1 MIKKC
6 TSRTYDNSFTPTEK
20 IAKQALNKLTGNR
33 QIGIQEAL
41 HDICG
46 LDLVICSDILV
57 DVQLNRSM
65 YLSKTTKKV
74 VDRHKFNNQDI
85 VDSYK
90 RREHHLKNVSL
101 ENYFYK
107 CFRKKEFYKDNET
120 GRQKYRILIA
130 KGLNCRPKHPVDY
143 DYARGMIIMHKPWS
157 INNPL
162 TTLLSNK
169 QRTIDTFKYM
179 IRNRKFPFYVLA
191 EYHRA
196 FHYATH
202 HRFECIA
209 KQGVKEDNAVDLNDL
224 NEEELEQEILWEH
237 SCHLSAQNSRTTDNV
252 IGEDL
257 VDVGLEHDWSKSFFK
272 GTRSPD
278 TMDGEK
284 YIGYLKDIFYGD
296 DIENDKLFIPKKKDG
311 SDYKIEDLNPE
322 QQELVISA
330 ISTIIKFLTNDPT
343 YKPLRATTMG
353 CGGTG
358 KSFLINTLVSL
369 IRRYTQQNDTIK
381 VAAPSGGAAY
391 NVGGC
396 TLHRC
401 LDLKVEKNFM

>member
-1 MIKKC
+1 M
-6 TSRTYDNSFTPTEK
+6 R
-20 IAKQALNKLTGNR
+20 
-33 QIGIQEAL
+33 
-41 HDICG
+41 
-46 LDLVICSDILV
+46 
-57 DVQLNRSM
+57 
-65 YLSKTTKKV
+65 
-74 VDRHKFNNQDI
+74 
-85 VDSYK
+85 
-90 RREHHLKNVSL
+90 
-101 ENYFYK
+101 
-107 CFRKKEFYKDNET
+107 
-120 GRQKYRILIA
+120 
-130 KGLNCRPKHPVDY
+130 
-143 DYARGMIIMHKPWS
+143 
-157 INNPL
+157 
-162 TTLLSNK
+162 
-169 QRTIDTFKYM
+169 
-179 IRNRKFPFYVLA
+179 
-191 EYHRA
+191 
-196 FHYATH
+196 
-202 HRFECIA
+202 
-209 KQGVKEDNAVDLNDL
+209 EDNAVDLNDL

-237 SCHLSAQNSRTTDNV
+237 SCHLSAQNSRTTDNA

-401 LDLKVEKNFM
+401 LDLKVEKNFYVKD

>member
-1 MIKKC
+1 M
-6 TSRTYDNSFTPTEK
+6 
-20 IAKQALNKLTGNR
+20 
-33 QIGIQEAL
+33 
-41 HDICG
+41 
-46 LDLVICSDILV
+46 
-57 DVQLNRSM
+57 
-65 YLSKTTKKV
+65 
-74 VDRHKFNNQDI
+74 
-85 VDSYK
+85 
-90 RREHHLKNVSL
+90 
-101 ENYFYK
+101 
-107 CFRKKEFYKDNET
+107 
-120 GRQKYRILIA
+120 IA
-130 KGLNCRPKHPVDY
+130 KGLNCCPKHPIDY

-169 QRTIDTFKYM
+169 QRTIDTFKNM

-278 TMDGEK
+278 TMDGEQ
-284 YIGYLKDIFYGD
+284 YIGYLKDVFYGD

-381 VAAPSGGAAY
+381 VAAPLGGAAY
-391 NVGGC
+391 NVSGC
-396 TLHRC
+396 TLHRY
-401 LDLKVEKNFM
+401 LNLKVEKINFYLKD